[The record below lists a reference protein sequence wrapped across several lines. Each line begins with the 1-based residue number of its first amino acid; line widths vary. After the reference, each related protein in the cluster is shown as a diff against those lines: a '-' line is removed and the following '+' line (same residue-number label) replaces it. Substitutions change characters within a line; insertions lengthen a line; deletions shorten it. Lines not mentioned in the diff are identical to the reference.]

1 MTLRE
6 KLEDILEFFSS
17 NFLTILICLLIMG
30 GMVAAYL
37 MMTSLPPTEPYIP
50 PIDPHMRP

>member
-1 MTLRE
+1 MTLKE

-30 GMVAAYL
+30 VIVAAYL
-37 MMTSLPPTEPYIP
+37 TLISLPPTEPYIP
-50 PIDPHMRP
+50 PPDPHMRP